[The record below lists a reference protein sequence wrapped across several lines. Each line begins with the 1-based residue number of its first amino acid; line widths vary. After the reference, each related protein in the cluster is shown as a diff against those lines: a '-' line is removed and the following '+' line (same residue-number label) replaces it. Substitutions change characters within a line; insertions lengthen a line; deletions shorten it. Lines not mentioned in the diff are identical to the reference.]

1 MIYLIWVLISLLF
14 AFSLIGVV
22 IPFLPD
28 TILLWVGFLIYQF
41 IVSTT
46 NLPFTFW
53 SGMIILTILIIS
65 SDFMANAYFVKK
77 HGGSKLAMA
86 GAVAGLILG
95 TIFLGPLGIIIGP
108 FILVFIIAILEKKNS
123 NDAFKIGIAT
133 LLAFFSSSIAK
144 ILLQLLMILWFF
156 IVVL

>member
-14 AFSLIGVV
+14 VFSLIGVV

-28 TILLWVGFLIYQF
+28 TILLWVGFVIYQF
-41 IVSTT
+41 ILSST
-46 NLPFTFW
+46 NLPLSFW
-53 SGMIILTILIIS
+53 SGMVILTVLIIS
-65 SDFMANAYFVKK
+65 SDFMASAYFVKK
-77 HGGSKLAMA
+77 HGGSKIAMG

-95 TIFLGPLGIIIGP
+95 TILLGPLGIIIGP
-108 FILVFIIAILEKKNS
+108 FLIVFLIAILEKKNS

-144 ILLQLLMILWFF
+144 IFLQLLMILWFF